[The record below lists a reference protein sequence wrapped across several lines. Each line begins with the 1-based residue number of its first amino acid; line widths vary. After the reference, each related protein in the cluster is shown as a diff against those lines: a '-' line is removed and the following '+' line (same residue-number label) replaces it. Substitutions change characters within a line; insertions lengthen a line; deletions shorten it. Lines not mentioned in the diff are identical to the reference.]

1 MTSLNSDALPRPW
14 WLLPLGHFHSWWWW
28 PAGAALVAADYAI
41 GPGTPFPL
49 IYTLPV
55 IAAAWYSGRR
65 AAVTLA
71 IVLPLAHLLFVA
83 AWWRP
88 EHWATI
94 MATTTVRAG
103 VVLLIALW
111 FGRLAAH
118 EASLTRHVK
127 ALEGLLPICAFCKRI
142 RNDGGEWEG
151 LESYISG
158 HSTAKFS
165 HGFCPQCQTIHYPQL
180 DETN

>member
-1 MTSLNSDALPRPW
+1 M
-14 WLLPLGHFHSWWWW
+14 
-28 PAGAALVAADYAI
+28 
-41 GPGTPFPL
+41 
-49 IYTLPV
+49 
-55 IAAAWYSGRR
+55 
-65 AAVTLA
+65 
-71 IVLPLAHLLFVA
+71 A